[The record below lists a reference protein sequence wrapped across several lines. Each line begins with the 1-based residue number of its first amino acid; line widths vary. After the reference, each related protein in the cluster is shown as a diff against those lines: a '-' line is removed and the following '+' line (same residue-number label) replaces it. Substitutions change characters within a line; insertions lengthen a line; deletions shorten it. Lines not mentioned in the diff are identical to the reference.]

1 MIVEVDHPIR
11 GKVKMLGCPIKLSD
25 SPVEVTAAPL
35 LGANNAEIYSS
46 LLGLDAQKLE
56 ELKKEKVI

>member
-1 MIVEVDHPIR
+1 MIVEINHPAR
-11 GKVKMLGCPIKLSD
+11 GRIKMLGCPIKLSD

-35 LGANNAEIYSS
+35 LGANNEEIYGS
-46 LLGLDAQKLE
+46 LLGLNAKKLE